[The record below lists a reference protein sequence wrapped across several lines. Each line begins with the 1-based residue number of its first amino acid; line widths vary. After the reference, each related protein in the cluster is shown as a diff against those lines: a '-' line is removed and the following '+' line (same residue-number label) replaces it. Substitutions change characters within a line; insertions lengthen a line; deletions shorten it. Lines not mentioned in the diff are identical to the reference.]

1 MSLVIRGNPWLA
13 SERKREKGSFVLSKN
28 GPRCVHHT
36 RPPSHY
42 SSVITVVARATP
54 RELDTSRTI
63 VMWRFIRWISLCPG
77 KTGPFI
83 ARRWIIGLFARRLW
97 LRVSESRIILT
108 ISMVFLSPS
117 LSLSLSLSLCL
128 LVIFED
134 SCESPP
140 RGTKMMDIRLIFTI
154 VRGIPSWIWTWRG
167 VEGRAVC
174 KLDYR
179 GDSKGRECYYI
190 SRRAFVFSMLY
201 LLVKIGWIRAR
212 YE

>member
-117 LSLSLSLSLCL
+117 LSLSLSLSLSVGYL
-128 LVIFED
+128 RGFLR
-134 SCESPP
+134 ES
-140 RGTKMMDIRLIFTI
+140 T
-154 VRGIPSWIWTWRG
+154 TWDQDDG
-167 VEGRAVC
+167 YSPY
-174 KLDYR
+174 LY
-179 GDSKGRECYYI
+179 DSKRN
-190 SRRAFVFSMLY
+190 SFVDMNVARRGGESSL
-201 LLVKIGWIRAR
+201 
-212 YE
+212 